1 MMYADAAYYNEHK
14 RGDLTGNDLELYL
27 MKASMYIDC
36 LTYNRI
42 RGITFEKLKAWQQT
56 VIREVTCAYAN
67 WLFDNQAMLD
77 TYLKSYSINGVS
89 MSMEGAWNVH
99 IENGVAIR
107 SDLYEMLENTG
118 LCCTNLNWGACQ
130 YE

>member
-1 MMYADAAYYNEHK
+1 MMYADENYYAEHQ
-14 RGDLTGNDLELYL
+14 RGDLSGAELKSYL
-27 MKASMYIDC
+27 TRASLYIDC

-42 RGITFEKLKAWQQT
+42 RGITFEKLKVWQQT

-89 MSMEGAWNVH
+89 MSMEGAYRERCGH
-99 IENGVAIR
+99 
-107 SDLYEMLENTG
+107 SF
-118 LCCTNLNWGACQ
+118 
-130 YE
+130 

>member
-14 RGDLTGNDLELYL
+14 RGNLIGDNLEFYL

-42 RGITFEKLKAWQQT
+42 RGITFEKLKAWQQM
-56 VIREVTCAYAN
+56 VIQEVTCAYAN

-118 LCCTNLNWGACQ
+118 LCCTNFNWGECQ